1 MSNINQNK
9 DDVEEEKDNEARNSD
24 GQSQILEMIRFDA
37 NAVTQQSEEIDAAN
51 KDDMVLN
58 SNKNSTTP
66 NCKC

>member
-9 DDVEEEKDNEARNSD
+9 DDVEEGKDNEARNSD

>member
-9 DDVEEEKDNEARNSD
+9 DDVEEGKDNEARNSD
-24 GQSQILEMIRFDA
+24 GQSQIHEMIRFDA
-37 NAVTQQSEEIDAAN
+37 NAVNQQSEEIDATN

-58 SNKNSTTP
+58 SNKNSNTP